1 MAAKTQ
7 DFTAV
12 LKDMM
17 GAFPV
22 DTKTFEDAV
31 KTQSTLSEKLS
42 AVSIS
47 AAQKSTELSAKWAQD
62 TLAKVTELAKTQAEP
77 ADYAKSVTDFTSAS
91 AEAAAEH
98 MAAFAEIA
106 KKVQTE
112 TLELMM
118 AAGKDMSEDM
128 SAGVKKAT
136 ADVQAAAKK
145 ATVPAK

>member
-12 LKDMM
+12 MKDMM

-22 DTKTFEDAV
+22 DTKAVEDAF
-31 KTQSTLSEKLS
+31 KTQTSLTEKLS
-42 AVSIS
+42 AVSID

-62 TLAKVTELAKTQAEP
+62 TLAKMTDLSKAKTEP
-77 ADYAKSVTDFTSAS
+77 ADYAKSMTDFASAS

-106 KKVQTE
+106 KKVQTD

-118 AAGKDMSEDM
+118 AAGKDMGEDM
-128 SAGVKKAT
+128 S
-136 ADVQAAAKK
+136 AAAKK
-145 ATVPAK
+145 ATTEMTAAAKKATAAK